1 MTDKKE
7 KGAFVSTNTPLSSQT
22 KKRILTTHDLPDP
35 ADVEERIRR
44 DAIMEEAK
52 KEKEKK

>member
-7 KGAFVSTNTPLSSQT
+7 KGAFVSTNTPLPPQ
-22 KKRILTTHDLPDP
+22 KKSKILTTHDLPDP
-35 ADVEERIRR
+35 ADVEERRRR